1 MKTVAVAKVIR
12 ESKVKLCLKTS
23 WMDPWQIHPSWTIG
37 HDAPE
42 ALRGLEVTVLLVL
55 WGPVEGRNT
64 QFPISSFNIHHYL
77 L

>member
-1 MKTVAVAKVIR
+1 
-12 ESKVKLCLKTS
+12 
-23 WMDPWQIHPSWTIG
+23 MDPWQIHPSWTIR

-55 WGPVEGRNT
+55 WGPVEVRNT
-64 QFPISSFNIHHYL
+64 QFPISSLNIQHYL